1 MSPAPNRSCVGCR
14 RVREKGDLLRLS
26 FDGRTIRID
35 PKGRLPGRG
44 LYLCRDEACLVL
56 AETRRAFARW
66 IDADGARRLAA
77 EIREVLGAAR
87 PGREEPL
94 LGLLGLARRGGGVEV
109 GLRAAVEGL
118 RAGEGRLLVTAR
130 DISERGAREAA
141 EAARAAGVPHVVL
154 GTRASLG
161 GALGRDEVVAAL
173 VTSSDAARGLAAAV
187 DKASGS
193 PTGARER

>member
-1 MSPAPNRSCVGCR
+1 MSLPPGRSCVGCR
-14 RVREKGDLLRLS
+14 RVREKKDLLRLS

-56 AETRRAFARW
+56 AESGRAFSRW
-66 IDADGARRLAA
+66 IDAEAARRLAA
-77 EIREVLGAAR
+77 EVREVLGAAR

-94 LGLLGLARRGGGVEV
+94 LGLLGLARNGGGVEI
-109 GLRAAVEGL
+109 GLRASVERL
-118 RAGEGRLLVTAR
+118 REGGGRLLVTAR
-130 DISERGAREAA
+130 DISERGAREAG

-173 VTSSDAARGLAAAV
+173 VVSADAARGLLAAAR
-187 DKASGS
+187 KASGS
-193 PTGARER
+193 PHGDREQ

>member
-1 MSPAPNRSCVGCR
+1 
-14 RVREKGDLLRLS
+14 
-26 FDGRTIRID
+26 
-35 PKGRLPGRG
+35 
-44 LYLCRDEACLVL
+44 
-56 AETRRAFARW
+56 
-66 IDADGARRLAA
+66 
-77 EIREVLGAAR
+77 
-87 PGREEPL
+87 
-94 LGLLGLARRGGGVEV
+94 V